1 MYEISK
7 EQLETLAYIINN
19 LTVTGPR
26 QGGMLNNAA
35 GILQSLKPVE
45 EKKEDK

>member
-7 EQLETLAYIINN
+7 EQLVSLVYIINN

-26 QGGMLNNAA
+26 QGGLLNNAA
-35 GILQSLKPVE
+35 GILQSLKQVE
-45 EKKEDK
+45 EKKEEK

>member
-1 MYEISK
+1 MYEISG
-7 EQLETLAYIINN
+7 EQLEMLVYIINN

-45 EKKEDK
+45 EKKGDK

>member
-7 EQLETLAYIINN
+7 EQLEALVYIINN

-26 QGGMLNNAA
+26 QGGLLNNAA
-35 GILQSLKPVE
+35 GILQSLKLAE
-45 EKKEDK
+45 EKKEEK